1 MNYQE
6 FKNAFQEK
14 IFNRSKKVFITGT
27 DTEVGKTIVSL
38 GLCLH
43 WKADYWKPIQTGRP
57 TDSDFIKKFLPS
69 KTVYP
74 SSYQFKAP
82 LSPNQA
88 SFKENKKIDLKKI
101 QTPKSSCLVVEGIG
115 GVYVPLNDKQT
126 VLDLIQFINYPV
138 IVVARSGLGTL
149 NHTLLTLTILKQRK
163 IKILGVILSGP
174 FHPDNKRDIEKW
186 SGVPVILELRLLKSI
201 TKKALLNEFKKLKI

>member
-1 MNYQE
+1 MKQ
-6 FKNAFQEK
+6 
-14 IFNRSKKVFITGT
+14 KKVFITGT

-43 WKADYWKPIQTGRP
+43 WNASYWKPIQTGHP

-69 KTVYP
+69 KKIYP
-74 SSYQFKAP
+74 SSYQFKEP

-101 QTPKSSCLVVEGIG
+101 QAPKSSCLIVEGIG
-115 GVYVPLNDKQT
+115 GVYVPLNNNHT
-126 VLDLIQFINYPV
+126 VLDLIQHINYPV
-138 IVVARSGLGTL
+138 IVTARSSLGTL
-149 NHTLLTLTILKQRK
+149 NHTLLSLKVLKQRK
-163 IKILGVILSGP
+163 IKILGVILSGS

-186 SGVPVILELRLLKSI
+186 GKAPVILELKPLKSI
-201 TKKALLNEFKKLKI
+201 TKKTLLNEFKKLKI